1 MQTTLG
7 VKHCQLLQYPGLN
20 YNSVMGYGTWV
31 ILRMI
36 IPRTGNLHETLFILA
51 HDVLGHFEFDKTYR
65 SLCNAYYWPN
75 MRRDLE
81 QGYAVATRIGL
92 Q

>member
-1 MQTTLG
+1 MTCGVPPYLPHLSAGQTSLF
-7 VKHCQLLQYPGLN
+7 
-20 YNSVMGYGTWV
+20 VMGYGMWV

-36 IPRTGNLHETLFILA
+36 IPRTGNLHEMLFILA
-51 HDVLGHFEFDKTYR
+51 HDVLGHFEFDETYR